1 MIYSK
6 RINGFLFG
14 LLLLIAAAQPALAI
28 DPPDIEAG
36 GHLLMDV
43 HTGNVLS
50 EKNADERLEPASLT
64 KIMTAHLVFMEIEAG
79 RIKLDEA
86 KDASLAFLDQLQL
99 TPDDRGRHDR
109 RRRAGI
115 RGGGRG
121 AGNAGRGPGRRG
133 LAQAARPGAGPVLR
147 RDCLTQSRSS

>member
-79 RIKLDEA
+79 RIKLD
-86 KDASLAFLDQLQL
+86 DGLDL
-99 TPDDRGRHDR
+99 T
-109 RRRAGI
+109 
-115 RGGGRG
+115 
-121 AGNAGRGPGRRG
+121 
-133 LAQAARPGAGPVLR
+133 VF
-147 RDCLTQSRSS
+147 